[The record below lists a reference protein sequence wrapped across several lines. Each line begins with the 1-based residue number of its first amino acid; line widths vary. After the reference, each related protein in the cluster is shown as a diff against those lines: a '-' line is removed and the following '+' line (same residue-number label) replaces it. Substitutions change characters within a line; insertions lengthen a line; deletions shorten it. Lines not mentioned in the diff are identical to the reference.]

1 MLLALRLDGAGMTVK
16 KLKRHTIVK
25 IDGQTCQ
32 LTDTPRKAIDGTWL
46 VFYRVAVGS
55 RIERSYLTEQEL
67 GDLAATV
74 TA

>member
-1 MLLALRLDGAGMTVK
+1 LLALRLDGAGMSVK

-32 LTDTPRKAIDGTWL
+32 LTDTPREAIDGTWL
-46 VFYRVAVGS
+46 VFYCVAVGS
-55 RIERSYLTEQEL
+55 RIKRSYLTEQEL

>member
-1 MLLALRLDGAGMTVK
+1 VLLALRLDGAGMTVK

-32 LTDTPRKAIDGTWL
+32 LTDTPRKAIDGWL